1 MTAPEVYPQG
11 YIEDAV
17 EARTPLKDVFSSRAL
32 LREFFDE
39 VPEFGEDQL
48 FHRQADGVSRLGLKS

>member
-39 VPEFGEDQL
+39 VSEFGEDQL
-48 FHRQADGVSRLGLKS
+48 FHRQADGVF